1 MTDTR
6 RRLTGIL
13 EEPGLP
19 ANAMASV
26 AAKTGFDAP
35 KPPEPSAPAEP
46 EPVTTLAIA
55 APGRKRQGVGRSYQF
70 TTRIKPEAAEIM
82 NADSI
87 TRNVPIA
94 DVLEEALADLKA
106 KRERQ
111 ASGQS

>member
-1 MTDTR
+1 MTETR
-6 RRLTGIL
+6 RRLAGIL

-19 ANAMASV
+19 NAAMASV

-35 KPPEPSAPAEP
+35 KPPPAPAEP
-46 EPVTTLAIA
+46 EAATAQASA
-55 APGRKRQGVGRSYQF
+55 APSRKRQGVGRSYQF

-94 DVLEEALADLKA
+94 DVLEEALADLRA

-111 ASGQS
+111 AAGGQ